1 MSTITS
7 ETPGV
12 LIVGAG
18 PTGLTAALT
27 LAKNGVPVRI
37 IDKRS
42 TFGTEQRGAGIHPR
56 TLELFNYLDVL
67 PDVWEKG
74 IPFSP
79 FQHYKL
85 PGGVE
90 PLGKPYWPVD
100 PATPTPSI
108 PWINPWLIGQC
119 HTEAIL
125 RKHLATYGYEVEL
138 NTEFRS
144 LEQSPDHVTVTT
156 AKGEDGT
163 EAITSASYRWVIA
176 ADGGRSAL
184 RKQLGIPFEGQQLP
198 DRMVLGEMQLSGL
211 DREHWHRWNDW
222 GERIRPTVV
231 FRPTE
236 TEDRFWFMVGGN
248 VNYEKIISNRDALV
262 ETIRDCIERK
272 DLQFGELYYVLE
284 YKPSVRMVDRLS
296 EGRVFLAGDAAHI
309 HSPAGGQGLNTSV
322 QDAFNLSWKLA
333 LVERGVAQTSLL
345 YSYSAERLPVIK
357 RMIQETR
364 RIFELTMQSKA
375 RPEGMAPWGKSE
387 GLRQLGVNYR
397 SSPILVDERHADGAQ
412 QETYDAY
419 GIGLGALGGVGL
431 RAGDRAPDAPGLVD
445 VTEAGSEVKTRSL
458 FGIFRPVY
466 HTVLMFGEDST
477 AASEVMDGLKAY
489 PAQLLRVVTIHP
501 QQGPVTAGVVTDITA
516 DFALRDGHGHAYTGY
531 GCSPEVFSVV
541 VVRPDGVVGAIVLGA
556 KGVQKYFDRVFDA
569 FQ

>member
-211 DREHWHRWNDW
+211 DREQWL
-222 GERIRPTVV
+222 ILLFSVV

-284 YKPSVRMVDRLS
+284 YKYVW
-296 EGRVFLAGDAAHI
+296 GLAMQLTSTAQQAD
-309 HSPAGGQGLNTSV
+309 SV

-419 GIGLGALGGVGL
+419 GIVLGHWVGL
-431 RAGDRAPDAPGLVD
+431 DCVQAIAHRTPLGW
-445 VTEAGSEVKTRSL
+445 
-458 FGIFRPVY
+458 
-466 HTVLMFGEDST
+466 ST
-477 AASEVMDGLKAY
+477 
-489 PAQLLRVVTIHP
+489 
-501 QQGPVTAGVVTDITA
+501 
-516 DFALRDGHGHAYTGY
+516 
-531 GCSPEVFSVV
+531 
-541 VVRPDGVVGAIVLGA
+541 
-556 KGVQKYFDRVFDA
+556 
-569 FQ
+569 